1 MTIAKIGWMPFR
13 VRVAPGDYAPG
24 ALATTVP
31 AALTHMRPA
40 VVKEIIVNDHASA
53 GSVEIHDVAQMTGGS
68 GVPAAT
74 AAKAVINIANIPA
87 GVSSETIPVDVECKA
102 GFFLRVVGAN
112 VDVTVMFRPMG
123 RTAPNHPDVFIQRR

>member
-24 ALATTVP
+24 ALATVVP

-40 VVKEIIVNDHASA
+40 VVRGIIINDHASA
-53 GSVEIHDVAQMTGGS
+53 GSVEIHDVAQMTGSSGS
-68 GVPAAT
+68 PAAT
-74 AAKAVINIANIPA
+74 AAKTVINITNIPA
-87 GVSSETIPVDVECKA
+87 GVGSEEIPIGIECKA
-102 GFFLRVVGAN
+102 GFFMRVVGAN

-123 RTAPNHPDVFIQRR
+123 RTAPNHPKVFIQRR